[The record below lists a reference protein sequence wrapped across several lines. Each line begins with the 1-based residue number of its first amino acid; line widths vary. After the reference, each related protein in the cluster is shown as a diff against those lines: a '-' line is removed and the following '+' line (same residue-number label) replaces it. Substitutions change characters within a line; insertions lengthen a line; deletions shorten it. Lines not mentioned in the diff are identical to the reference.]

1 MSEVVSGE
9 GTIKVIPFSGNKRD
23 WPIWSEK
30 FLARGDVKG
39 YKDILTGKVKV
50 TSDEDYDSMEAGAPK
65 TKAKALRK
73 LNKDAFIDMLLSIT
87 ADTET
92 GRIAFQVVKG
102 SKTKE
107 LSDGDARAAWKKL
120 NSKFESTRAPNRLL
134 LKEKF
139 INSRLK
145 SARSDPDVWITQLE
159 DLQVQINNAREGSI
173 TEEDLMEHILGNLPS
188 VYDIEVHTLRKRLDD
203 LQDPLTLEELRE
215 ELCLKFE
222 MMNRRGKLGLNQGP
236 NEEHALFAGGF
247 KGKCNNCGKI
257 GHRA

>member
-1 MSEVVSGE
+1 MSETVAGE

-30 FLARGDVKG
+30 FLARGDLKG

-50 TSDEDYDSMEAGAPK
+50 PSDEEYDDMQDATLKA
-65 TKAKALRK
+65 KAKALRK
-73 LNKDAFIDMLLSIT
+73 LNKDAFIDLLLSIT

-92 GRIAFQVVKG
+92 GRIAFQIVKG
-102 SKTKE
+102 SKTKD

-139 INSRLK
+139 TNSRLK

-159 DLQVQINNAREGSI
+159 AG
-173 TEEDLMEHILGNLPS
+173 PS
-188 VYDIEVHTLRKRLDD
+188 
-203 LQDPLTLEELRE
+203 
-215 ELCLKFE
+215 
-222 MMNRRGKLGLNQGP
+222 GP
-236 NEEHALFAGGF
+236 D
-247 KGKCNNCGKI
+247 
-257 GHRA
+257 